1 MALKVPKRCQDQGR
15 QVRPASRC
23 QVRRW
28 SRPSPRSPLVRPC
41 STSSPSLVGGPVS
54 EGQSAARRVAV
65 GNWVGAGGQ
74 AARGSVRP
82 ARHVG
87 SARPALSGSRSCA
100 RQSVPAASTQLW
112 GPVSDHPSSPIQDF
126 KSSLD
131 FEGGPFSGK
140 TQLPPDCDSGPCPAL
155 PSPPQPRSHPFPSHP
170 FRAPF
175 LKAAGSASKW
185 PCHLEGV
192 ESRDRP

>member
-1 MALKVPKRCQDQGR
+1 MPGPGKTSEASQQVSGEEVVEAQPPESTR
-15 QVRPASRC
+15 QTLLHLLPQSGGGTCVSGTERST
-23 QVRRW
+23 
-28 SRPSPRSPLVRPC
+28 PRGGGELG
-41 STSSPSLVGGPVS
+41 GGPVARPP
-54 EGQSAARRVAV
+54 EGACAQHVTSAAPDQLSRTHGAV
-65 GNWVGAGGQ
+65 RASPSQ
-74 AARGSVRP
+74 RP
-82 ARHVG
+82 AR
-87 SARPALSGSRSCA
+87 
-100 RQSVPAASTQLW
+100 QLW